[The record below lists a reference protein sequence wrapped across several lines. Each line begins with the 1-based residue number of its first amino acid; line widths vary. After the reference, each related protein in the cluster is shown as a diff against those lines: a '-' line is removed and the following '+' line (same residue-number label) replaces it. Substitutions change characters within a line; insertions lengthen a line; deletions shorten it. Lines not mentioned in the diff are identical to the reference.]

1 LNWSV
6 ALAALAM
13 IGLGIT
19 VAVTGLK
26 DY

>member
-13 IGLGIT
+13 IGLGISL
-19 VAVTGLK
+19 AVTGLK